1 EREEI
6 VSGAHAGFGDN
17 VESKALGTYELANK
31 GVLLKNKASGSNL
44 KPYVKRQFTSLST
57 PTSPLPAAT
66 PTTGNSF
73 SPTTPI
79 TYNGSNSPDEDITVA
94 GESGP
99 PEAVFNP
106 TDLTWRKLQC
116 SRLGLP
122 APEKIPDRQSREYLG
137 PPEATDSILGDGNC
151 FIRAVSLEITG
162 SREHHEE
169 LRVFTVSFL

>member
-1 EREEI
+1 MRNIGNAQERQKKQYCKRKSGSKFYAGDTVLLCNLRRADRKGGKTADVWFGSYEI
-6 VSGAHAGFGDN
+6 VRQLPN
-17 VESKALGTYELANK
+17 GTYELANK

-99 PEAVFNP
+99 PEAIFNP
-106 TDLTWRKLQC
+106 TDLT
-116 SRLGLP
+116 
-122 APEKIPDRQSREYLG
+122 
-137 PPEATDSILGDGNC
+137 
-151 FIRAVSLEITG
+151 
-162 SREHHEE
+162 
-169 LRVFTVSFL
+169 